1 MRTGGS
7 YNCGGGACD
16 RDYDYLLSFTQQI
29 DVTATLAQVKFEV
42 KDKNHSNAL
51 RTFFLTNFTHNFDGY
66 INMKHQGWELS
77 EYWEFN
83 GMAYTLTATDS
94 NGYSVVYTGTFTN
107 DESDFL

>member
-1 MRTGGS
+1 MRTGSS

-51 RTFFLTNFTHNFDGY
+51 RTFFLKDLGR
-66 INMKHQGWELS
+66 
-77 EYWEFN
+77 
-83 GMAYTLTATDS
+83 S
-94 NGYSVVYTGTFTN
+94 NCSRI
-107 DESDFL
+107 